1 MGLKRE
7 TMKTILFLL
16 SSCIFLYA
24 LLILALF
31 FMQRSF
37 LYFPSNEKLDLSKAV
52 VNGLEEVKLKTADGL
67 VLTAW
72 FMKPEP
78 ARNGETF
85 LLFHGNAGHIGHR
98 VEKFRRILEAG
109 YGFLF
114 LEYRGYGGN
123 PGKPSEAGL
132 HIDAK
137 AALDFLSSREIPREK
152 VILYG
157 ESLGCGIA
165 VKAATEHDFAAVIL
179 EAPYTSIADVAQRQ
193 FWFLPVRWLVRDRY
207 DTLAIIN
214 MITSPVVVM
223 HGEQDDIIH
232 VSFGK
237 RVFEAA
243 PEPKTAWFFEG
254 AGHNNLKEFGFDTR
268 LLDYLQQNRSR

>member
-1 MGLKRE
+1 
-7 TMKTILFLL
+7 MKTIYWLVI
-16 SSCIFLYA
+16 SGIFLYA
-24 LLILALF
+24 LLILVLF
-31 FMQRSF
+31 IMQRSF
-37 LYFPSNEKLDLSKAV
+37 LYFPSNERPDLSQYAAI
-52 VNGLEEVKLKTADGL
+52 GLEEVTLKTEDGL
-67 VLTAW
+67 ELIAW
-72 FMKPEP
+72 FMKPDP
-78 ARNGETF
+78 ARDGDTF

-98 VEKFRRILEAG
+98 VEKFHRILEAG

-254 AGHNNLKEFGFDTR
+254 AGHNNLKEFGFETQ
-268 LLDYLQQNRSR
+268 LLNYLERNRSRKH

>member
-24 LLILALF
+24 LLILVLF

-52 VNGLEEVKLKTADGL
+52 VTGLEEVKLETADGL

-78 ARNGETF
+78 GRNGETF

-137 AALDFLSSREIPREK
+137 AALDFLSSREIPHEK

-157 ESLGCGIA
+157 ESLGCGVA
-165 VKAATEHDFAAVIL
+165 VRAATEHHFSAVIL

-193 FWFLPVRWLVRDRY
+193 FWFLPVRWLIRDRY

-214 MITSPVVVM
+214 RITSPVVVI

-268 LLDYLQQNRSR
+268 LLDYLQRNRSR

>member
-52 VNGLEEVKLKTADGL
+52 VTGLEEVKLETADGL
-67 VLTAW
+67 VLIAW

-114 LEYRGYGGN
+114 LEYRGYGEN
-123 PGKPSEAGL
+123 PGKPTEIGL
-132 HIDAK
+132 HTDAR
-137 AALDFLSSREIPREK
+137 AALDFLASREIPYEK

-165 VKAATEHDFAAVIL
+165 VRAASEHYFSAVIL

-207 DTLAIIN
+207 DTLAKMN
-214 MITSPVVVM
+214 RITSPVVVM
-223 HGEQDDIIH
+223 HGEQDDVIH

-268 LLDYLQQNRSR
+268 LLDYLQRNRSR

>member
-1 MGLKRE
+1 MTARDGRSE
-7 TMKTILFLL
+7 ARVASWFFCFFFLL
-16 SSCIFLYA
+16 IRRPPRST
-24 LLILALF
+24 LF
-31 FMQRSF
+31 PYTTLFRS
-37 LYFPSNEKLDLSKAV
+37 
-52 VNGLEEVKLKTADGL
+52 
-67 VLTAW
+67 
-72 FMKPEP
+72 
-78 ARNGETF
+78 
-85 LLFHGNAGHIGHR
+85 
-98 VEKFRRILEAG
+98 
-109 YGFLF
+109 
-114 LEYRGYGGN
+114 
-123 PGKPSEAGL
+123 L

-223 HGEQDDIIH
+223 HGEQEDRK
-232 VSFGK
+232 S
-237 RVFEAA
+237 
-243 PEPKTAWFFEG
+243 T
-254 AGHNNLKEFGFDTR
+254 L
-268 LLDYLQQNRSR
+268 

>member
-1 MGLKRE
+1 
-7 TMKTILFLL
+7 MKTILLL
-16 SSCIFLYA
+16 LISGIVLYA
-24 LLILALF
+24 LLILVLF
-31 FMQRSF
+31 FMQRSL
-37 LYFPSNEKLDLSKAV
+37 LYVPSNERPDLTQYAPI
-52 VNGLEEVKLKTADGL
+52 GLEEVKLKTEDGL
-67 VLTAW
+67 ELVAW

-78 ARNGETF
+78 VRDGRTI

-123 PGKPSEAGL
+123 PGKPTEMGL
-132 HIDAK
+132 HTDAR
-137 AALDFLSSREIPREK
+137 AALGFLASREIPYQK

-165 VKAATEHDFAAVIL
+165 VRAALGHRFFAVIL

-193 FWFLPVRWLVRDRY
+193 YWFLPARWLVRDLY
-207 DTLAIIN
+207 DTLPIIN
-214 MITSPVVVM
+214 QITSPVVVM

-254 AGHNNLKEFGFDTR
+254 AGHNNLTEFGSDAR
-268 LLDYLQQNRSR
+268 LLDYLERNRFR

>member
-1 MGLKRE
+1 
-7 TMKTILFLL
+7 MKTILLL
-16 SSCIFLYA
+16 LISSIFLYA
-24 LLILALF
+24 LLILVLF
-31 FMQRSF
+31 FTQRSL
-37 LYFPSNEKLDLSKAV
+37 LYFPSNERLHLSQYAAI
-52 VNGLEEVKLKTADGL
+52 GLEEVKLKTEDGL
-67 VLTAW
+67 ELTAW
-72 FMKPEP
+72 FMQPNP
-78 ARNGETF
+78 ARDGHTV

-123 PGKPSEAGL
+123 PGKPSEMGL
-132 HIDAK
+132 HTDAR
-137 AALDFLSSREIPREK
+137 AALDFLAGREIPREK

-165 VKAATEHDFAAVIL
+165 VRAATKHHFSAVIL

-193 FWFLPVRWLVRDRY
+193 YWFLPVRWLVRDRY
-207 DTLAIIN
+207 DTLGIIN
-214 MITSPVVVM
+214 RVTSPVVVM
-223 HGEQDDIIH
+223 HGEQDEIIH

-243 PEPKTAWFFEG
+243 PEPKIAWFFEG
-254 AGHNNLKEFGFDTR
+254 AGHNNLTEFGSDAR
-268 LLDYLQQNRSR
+268 LLDYLERNRFR

>member
-1 MGLKRE
+1 MR
-7 TMKTILFLL
+7 TIFFLL
-16 SSCIFLYA
+16 ISGIFLYA
-24 LLILALF
+24 LLILVLF
-31 FMQRSF
+31 FMQRSL
-37 LYFPSNEKLDLSKAV
+37 LYFPSNERLDLSQYAAI
-52 VNGLEEVKLKTADGL
+52 GLQEVKLKTEDGL
-67 VLTAW
+67 ELTAW
-72 FMKPEP
+72 FMRPDS
-78 ARNGETF
+78 ARDGRTF

-123 PGKPSEAGL
+123 PGKPSEMGL
-132 HIDAK
+132 HTDAR
-137 AALDFLSSREIPREK
+137 AALDFLASRGIPHEN

-165 VKAATEHDFAAVIL
+165 VRAATEHHFSAVIL

-193 FWFLPVRWLVRDRY
+193 YWFLPVRWLVRDRY

-214 MITSPVVVM
+214 RITSPVVVI

-237 RVFEAA
+237 RVFAAA

-254 AGHNNLKEFGFDTR
+254 AGHNNLQEFGFDTR
-268 LLDYLQQNRSR
+268 LLDYLQQNRFR

>member
-24 LLILALF
+24 LLILVLF

-52 VNGLEEVKLKTADGL
+52 VTGLEEVKLETADGL

-243 PEPKTAWFFEG
+243 REPKTAWFFEG

-268 LLDYLQQNRSR
+268 LLDYLQRNRSR

>member
-1 MGLKRE
+1 MTR
-7 TMKTILFLL
+7 ILILL

-31 FMQRSF
+31 FLQRSF
-37 LYFPSNEKLDLSKAV
+37 LYFPSNEKPDLSQYPAI
-52 VNGLEEVKLKTADGL
+52 GLQEVKLKTEDGL
-67 VLTAW
+67 ELTAW
-72 FMKPEP
+72 FRRPDP
-78 ARNGETF
+78 ARDSDTF

-123 PGKPSEAGL
+123 PGRPSEVGL
-132 HIDAK
+132 QIDAR
-137 AALDFLSSREIPREK
+137 AALDFLTSREIPHEK

-165 VKAATEHDFAAVIL
+165 VRAATEHHFSALIL
-179 EAPYTSIADVAQRQ
+179 EAPYTSIADVAQRHY
-193 FWFLPVRWLVRDRY
+193 WFLPARWLVRDRY
-207 DTLAIIN
+207 ETLGIIN
-214 MITSPVVVM
+214 MITSPIVVM
-223 HGEQDDIIH
+223 HGKQDDIID

-237 RVFEAA
+237 KVFDAA
-243 PEPKTAWFFEG
+243 PEPKTSWFIEG
-254 AGHNNLKEFGFDTR
+254 AGHNNLNEFGFDIR
-268 LLDYLQQNRSR
+268 LLNYLEKTRSR

>member
-1 MGLKRE
+1 M
-7 TMKTILFLL
+7 MKTILFLL

-24 LLILALF
+24 LLILVLF

-52 VNGLEEVKLKTADGL
+52 VTGLEEVKLETADGL

-132 HIDAK
+132 NFDARS
-137 AALDFLSSREIPREK
+137 ALDFLSRREIPDEK

-165 VKAATEHDFAAVIL
+165 VKVATERHFAAVIL
-179 EAPYTSIADVAQRQ
+179 EAPYTSIADVAQRHY
-193 FWFLPVRWLVRDRY
+193 WFLPARWLVRDRY
-207 DTLAIIN
+207 ETLGIIKL
-214 MITSPVVVM
+214 ITSPIVVM
-223 HGEQDDIIH
+223 HGEQDDIID

-237 RVFEAA
+237 RVFDAA
-243 PEPKTAWFFEG
+243 PEPKTSWFIEG
-254 AGHNNLKEFGFDTR
+254 AGHNNLNEFGFDIR
-268 LLDYLQQNRSR
+268 LLDYLEGARSR

>member
-1 MGLKRE
+1 
-7 TMKTILFLL
+7 MKTILFFLI
-16 SSCIFLYA
+16 SGIFLYA
-24 LLILALF
+24 LLISVLF
-31 FMQRSF
+31 FMQRSL
-37 LYFPSNEKLDLSKAV
+37 LYFPSNEKLDLSQYAAI
-52 VNGLEEVKLKTADGL
+52 GLEEVKLKTEDGL
-67 VLTAW
+67 ELTAW
-72 FMKPEP
+72 FMQADP
-78 ARNGETF
+78 ARDGRTF

-114 LEYRGYGGN
+114 LEYRGYGEN
-123 PGKPSEAGL
+123 PGKPTEIGL
-132 HIDAK
+132 HTDAR
-137 AALDFLSSREIPREK
+137 AALDFLASREIPYEK

-165 VKAATEHDFAAVIL
+165 VRAASEHYFSVVIL

-214 MITSPVVVM
+214 RITSPVVVM
-223 HGEQDDIIH
+223 HGEQDDVIH

-268 LLDYLQQNRSR
+268 LLDYLQRNRSR

>member
-16 SSCIFLYA
+16 SSCILLYA
-24 LLILALF
+24 LLILVLF

-37 LYFPSNEKLDLSKAV
+37 LYFPSNEKLDLSKTV
-52 VNGLEEVKLKTADGL
+52 VTGLEEVKLETADGL

-132 HIDAK
+132 NFDARS
-137 AALDFLSSREIPREK
+137 ALDFLSRREHTRRK
-152 VILYG
+152 
-157 ESLGCGIA
+157 S
-165 VKAATEHDFAAVIL
+165 D
-179 EAPYTSIADVAQRQ
+179 
-193 FWFLPVRWLVRDRY
+193 PVRRIPGLWNRGEGSYGTPICCGHSR
-207 DTLAIIN
+207 
-214 MITSPVVVM
+214 SPV
-223 HGEQDDIIH
+223 HFDRRCRATALL
-232 VSFGK
+232 VSSCQMVGSGPL
-237 RVFEAA
+237 RN
-243 PEPKTAWFFEG
+243 AW
-254 AGHNNLKEFGFDTR
+254 HHKV
-268 LLDYLQQNRSR
+268 

>member
-52 VNGLEEVKLKTADGL
+52 VTGLEEVKLETADGL

-132 HIDAK
+132 NFDAQS
-137 AALDFLSSREIPREK
+137 ALDFLSRRGIPDEK

-165 VKAATEHDFAAVIL
+165 VRAASEHHFSAVIL

-214 MITSPVVVM
+214 SITSPVIVM
-223 HGEQDDIIH
+223 HGNQDDIIH

-237 RVFEAA
+237 RVFDAA
-243 PEPKTAWFFEG
+243 PDPKTAWFFEG
-254 AGHNNLKEFGFDTR
+254 AGHNNLKDFGFDTR
-268 LLDYLQQNRSR
+268 LLDYLQRNRSR

>member
-1 MGLKRE
+1 
-7 TMKTILFLL
+7 
-16 SSCIFLYA
+16 
-24 LLILALF
+24 
-31 FMQRSF
+31 MQRSL
-37 LYFPSNEKLDLSKAV
+37 LYFPSNEKLDLSQYAAI
-52 VNGLEEVKLKTADGL
+52 GLEEVKLKTEDGL
-67 VLTAW
+67 ELTAW
-72 FMKPEP
+72 FMQADP
-78 ARNGETF
+78 ARDGRTF

-114 LEYRGYGGN
+114 LEYRGYGEN
-123 PGKPSEAGL
+123 PGKPTEIGL
-132 HIDAK
+132 HTDAR
-137 AALDFLSSREIPREK
+137 AALDFLASREIPYEK

-165 VKAATEHDFAAVIL
+165 VRAASEHYFSAVIL

-207 DTLAIIN
+207 DTLAKMN
-214 MITSPVVVM
+214 RITSPVVVM
-223 HGEQDDIIH
+223 HGEQDDVIH

-243 PEPKTAWFFEG
+243 PEHKTAWF
-254 AGHNNLKEFGFDTR
+254 LKAQGTTTSRSLGLR
-268 LLDYLQQNRSR
+268 LSC

>member
-24 LLILALF
+24 LLILVLF

-52 VNGLEEVKLKTADGL
+52 VTGLEEVKLETADGL

-132 HIDAK
+132 NFDAQS
-137 AALDFLSSREIPREK
+137 ALDFLSRREIPDEK

-165 VKAATEHDFAAVIL
+165 VKVATERHFAAVIL
-179 EAPYTSIADVAQRQ
+179 EAPYTSIADVAQRHY
-193 FWFLPVRWLVRDRY
+193 WFLPARWLVRDRY
-207 DTLAIIN
+207 ETLGIIKL
-214 MITSPVVVM
+214 ITSPIVVM
-223 HGEQDDIIH
+223 HGEQDDIID

-237 RVFEAA
+237 RVFDAA
-243 PEPKTAWFFEG
+243 PEPKTPWFIEG
-254 AGHNNLKEFGFDTR
+254 AGHNNLNEFGIDIR
-268 LLDYLQQNRSR
+268 LLDYLEGIRSR

>member
-1 MGLKRE
+1 
-7 TMKTILFLL
+7 MKTILFFLI
-16 SSCIFLYA
+16 SGIFLYV
-24 LLILALF
+24 LLILVLF
-31 FMQRSF
+31 FIQRSL
-37 LYFPSNEKLDLSKAV
+37 LYFPSNEKLDLSQYAAI
-52 VNGLEEVKLKTADGL
+52 GLEEVKLNTEDGL
-67 VLTAW
+67 ELTAW
-72 FMKPEP
+72 FRRPDP
-78 ARNGETF
+78 ARDSDTF

-123 PGKPSEAGL
+123 PGKPTEMGL
-132 HIDAK
+132 HTDAR
-137 AALDFLSSREIPREK
+137 AALDFLASREIPYEK

-157 ESLGCGIA
+157 ESLGCGVA
-165 VKAATEHDFAAVIL
+165 VRAATEHHFSAVIL

-193 FWFLPVRWLVRDRY
+193 FWFLPVRWLVQDRY

-214 MITSPVVVM
+214 RITSPVVVM
-223 HGEQDDIIH
+223 HGEQDDVIH

-243 PEPKTAWFFEG
+243 PEPKAAWFFED

-268 LLDYLQQNRSR
+268 LLDYLQRNHSR